1 MLCPHMIAFIQKHMS
16 MVLLLASLLREK
28 KVRSIKLV
36 MQQSNQPNASNK
48 AKNQQTFT
56 ISTKTD
62 VILCIWQQLIQ
73 RFSMVFFFVFL
84 CCFGCS
90 VIFFL
95 LSLAFVLLLFCFC
108 FVCLWMFLWVGLTC
122 AFIEWLFVYTFPSH
136 KFIARNSTAL

>member
-1 MLCPHMIAFIQKHMS
+1 MS

-90 VIFFL
+90 VIFFS
-95 LSLAFVLLLFCFC
+95 SLACFCFAFVLLLFCVFVNVLVSRADMC
-108 FVCLWMFLWVGLTC
+108 VYRVIVCLHLSLSQIHCTQFNCDIIKHLLLS
-122 AFIEWLFVYTFPSH
+122 FD
-136 KFIARNSTAL
+136 